1 MSLAENAATDTRW
14 LDRWRETTAKK
25 WKPTT
30 EARVPIRRD
39 WLILTDMIQAE
50 PSVPTK
56 MTDLIRIVCARHNLT
71 EKAVL
76 GPWRQKHIVA
86 ARFEICYLAR
96 ALLCRSLPE
105 IGRQLGRRDHTTVHH
120 AVEKF
125 RKLHDLPPPHEA
137 PYDLVCKILF
147 QGVGGGK

>member
-14 LDRWRETTAKK
+14 LERWRETTAKK

-30 EARVPIRRD
+30 EARLPIQRD
-39 WLILTDMIQAE
+39 WLILSE

-56 MTDLIRIVCARHNLT
+56 MSDLIRIVCARHDLS
-71 EKAVL
+71 EKSVL
-76 GPWRQKHIVA
+76 GPWRQKKIVA

-105 IGRQLGRRDHTTVHH
+105 IGRQLGRRDHTTVMH

-125 RKLHDLPPPHEA
+125 RKQHDLPPPHEA

-147 QGVGGGK
+147 QGVGGAE